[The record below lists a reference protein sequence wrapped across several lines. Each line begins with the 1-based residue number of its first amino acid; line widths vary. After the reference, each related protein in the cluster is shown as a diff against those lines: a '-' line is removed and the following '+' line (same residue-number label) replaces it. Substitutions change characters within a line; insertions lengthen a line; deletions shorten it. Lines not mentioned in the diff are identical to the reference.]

1 MPPDILTTLI
11 AISTINMLAW
21 LTPGPNMLV
30 IISAATQSRR
40 AGYVT
45 ALGVG
50 FGGVIWGLLAVSG
63 IAIVFELFPK
73 AALLLR
79 LFGAGYLIWL
89 ELKAWQSTTPMGA
102 LTRTTPA
109 PFKTGLMVMM
119 TNPKAVLYFG
129 SLLTAFVPAH
139 APIWLLLLIV
149 AMGSMQATIQNLIT
163 ASLFS
168 APPVQRWFKAA
179 HRILQRLFGTL
190 YAVLGIG
197 VAVDAYKRL

>member
-1 MPPDILTTLI
+1 MPPDIFTTLI

-30 IISAATQSRR
+30 IISAATQSRK

-73 AALLLR
+73 AALALR

-89 ELKAWQSTTPMGA
+89 GYKAWQSTAPAATLP
-102 LTRTTPA
+102 RVTPA

-129 SLLTAFVPAH
+129 SILTAFVPAH
-139 APIWLLLLIV
+139 APLWLLVLIV
-149 AMGSMQATIQNLIT
+149 MLGSLQATIQNLIT
-163 ASLFS
+163 ARLFS
-168 APPVQRWFKAA
+168 APPVQRWFNAA
-179 HRILQRLFGTL
+179 HRALQRLFGTL
-190 YAVLGIG
+190 YIVLGLG

>member
-1 MPPDILTTLI
+1 MLPDIFAILI
-11 AISTINMLAW
+11 ATSTINMLAW

-30 IISAATQSRR
+30 IISAATKSRK
-40 AGYVT
+40 AGYAT

-73 AALLLR
+73 VALALR

-89 ELKAWQSTTPMGA
+89 GYKSWQSTAPMGA
-102 LTRTTPA
+102 LPNASSA

-129 SLLTAFVPAH
+129 SILTAFVPPH

-149 AMGSMQATIQNLIT
+149 IMGSVQATLQNFIT
-163 ASLFS
+163 ARLFS

-179 HRILQRLFGTL
+179 HRGLQRVFGTL
-190 YAVLGIG
+190 YIVLGLG

>member
-1 MPPDILTTLI
+1 MPPDIFTTLI

-30 IISAATQSRR
+30 IISAATQSRK

-73 AALLLR
+73 AALILR

-89 ELKAWQSTTPMGA
+89 GLKAWQSTAPAAA
-102 LTRTTPA
+102 LPRATPA

-129 SLLTAFVPAH
+129 SLLTAFVPPH
-139 APIWLLLLIV
+139 APIWLLVLIV
-149 AMGSMQATIQNLIT
+149 IMGSVQATIQNLIT

-179 HRILQRLFGTL
+179 HRVLQRLFGTL
-190 YAVLGIG
+190 YIVLGIG
-197 VAVDAYKRL
+197 VAVDATKKL

>member
-1 MPPDILTTLI
+1 MPPDIFTTLI

-30 IISAATQSRR
+30 IISAATQSRK

-73 AALLLR
+73 AALALR

-89 ELKAWQSTTPMGA
+89 GLKAWQSA
-102 LTRTTPA
+102 APA
-109 PFKTGLMVMM
+109 
-119 TNPKAVLYFG
+119 
-129 SLLTAFVPAH
+129 
-139 APIWLLLLIV
+139 
-149 AMGSMQATIQNLIT
+149 ATLP
-163 ASLFS
+163 SS
-168 APPVQRWFKAA
+168 PP
-179 HRILQRLFGTL
+179 
-190 YAVLGIG
+190 
-197 VAVDAYKRL
+197 